1 MVIARPLVP
10 AAAWVCAFAPLLLC
24 CTQPARLIHIARESA
39 ACIVSGTVMIYYF
52 FFAHFSPLLLSLKY
66 SLELLLGEF
75 VEKNVIVL
83 FFLSNNKNN
92 IFHAS
97 RMRMRVGGRSAVA
110 LVAASHCSWSA
121 CLQENLPLTPF
132 SPLLSLSSE
141 EHHGIDFLLLLEI
154 AATSAHTQKSHT
166 KTQSGCVENHGQV
179 STRRSVPNCM
189 RGLFTVCSLQQIRFF
204 KSINTNDQILN
215 CETKQTREK

>member
-1 MVIARPLVP
+1 MPRGGCCCHCYCHRRDTMVIARPLVP

-154 AATSAHTQKSHT
+154 ATTSAHTQNHT
-166 KTQSGCVENHGQV
+166 QKHKAVVLKTTAKFQHADQFQTACGVFLL
-179 STRRSVPNCM
+179 SVPFN
-189 RGLFTVCSLQQIRFF
+189 
-204 KSINTNDQILN
+204 KSDFSNQ
-215 CETKQTREK
+215 